1 MRCKMKKVLLLFLGI
16 LSILTYI
23 LFKNDQYFPTIV
35 EAKPFKNEFNESY
48 AHDLYEIIKNVPE
61 FRNNINNEELDVSI
75 KEYVLLLYLNNR
87 SCMEYSLFSKE
98 LFITTFEKIF
108 GEIPTDLKLCEEKEQ
123 KYECNVK
130 CDELIKPLS
139 EYIKYEKTDKEIIIY
154 EKSGFLFQF
163 DDNKKYLKINID
175 DIESIAVFSKKEVID
190 INKYLEQLN
199 TYKHVFKIEKNRY
212 IWSYSEKQS

>member
-1 MRCKMKKVLLLFLGI
+1 MKKVLLLFLGI

-87 SCMEYSLFSKE
+87 SCMEYSYF
-98 LFITTFEKIF
+98 
-108 GEIPTDLKLCEEKEQ
+108 Q
-123 KYECNVK
+123 KDY
-130 CDELIKPLS
+130 LLPHL
-139 EYIKYEKTDKEIIIY
+139 
-154 EKSGFLFQF
+154 
-163 DDNKKYLKINID
+163 KKYLVKFPQI
-175 DIESIAVFSKKEVID
+175 
-190 INKYLEQLN
+190 
-199 TYKHVFKIEKNRY
+199 
-212 IWSYSEKQS
+212 

>member
-1 MRCKMKKVLLLFLGI
+1 MKKVLLLFLGI

-61 FRNNINNEELDVSI
+61 FRNNINNEELDISI

-108 GEIPTDLKLCEEKEQ
+108 GEIPTDLKLCEEK
-123 KYECNVK
+123 
-130 CDELIKPLS
+130 
-139 EYIKYEKTDKEIIIY
+139 
-154 EKSGFLFQF
+154 
-163 DDNKKYLKINID
+163 
-175 DIESIAVFSKKEVID
+175 
-190 INKYLEQLN
+190 
-199 TYKHVFKIEKNRY
+199 
-212 IWSYSEKQS
+212 

>member
-1 MRCKMKKVLLLFLGI
+1 MILCRGKK
-16 LSILTYI
+16 
-23 LFKNDQYFPTIV
+23 QYH
-35 EAKPFKNEFNESY
+35 FNESY

-139 EYIKYEKTDKEIIIY
+139 EYIKYEKTDKEITIY
-154 EKSGFLFQF
+154 EKSGFLFQL